1 MAPPPQPQSNQGDQQ
16 QQQHPPAYLTTIL
29 NNAYPTTT
37 IPETIAPWPEAP
49 AVTSA
54 SASTPPRSTH
64 RVSTCYDTGGGSS
77 SRPFDETRRGLQ
89 ARGKNYN
96 IGSGMSGAAIK
107 GGMGIGGI
115 VGSAKQYEE
124 RQRRDEAVAVLESE
138 EMVMWIAASRNE
150 SIPQTRAHYR
160 NIVFGL
166 TQWED
171 ANIAWHDEWD
181 APSGLREGSGG
192 AGAEGQGASGSP
204 ARNAK
209 GKEREITRM
218 KKRVSLGQSQ
228 A

>member
-1 MAPPPQPQSNQGDQQ
+1 MTPPPQSPPNQGDQQ

-29 NNAYPTTT
+29 NNAHPTTT
-37 IPETIAPWPEAP
+37 IPDTTAPWTEAP
-49 AVTSA
+49 TATSASA
-54 SASTPPRSTH
+54 SASTPPRNTH
-64 RVSTCYDTGGGSS
+64 RVSTRYDTNG
-77 SRPFDETRRGLQ
+77 

-96 IGSGMSGAAIK
+96 IGSGISGAATK
-107 GGMGIGGI
+107 GGLGTGG
-115 VGSAKQYEE
+115 VAGSAKQYEE

-138 EMVMWIAASRNE
+138 EMIMWIAASRNE

-160 NIVFGL
+160 NIVLGL

-181 APSGLREGSGG
+181 APSGLQEGSGG

-204 ARNAK
+204 ARSAK
-209 GKEREITRM
+209 GKEREIARM
-218 KKRVSLGQSQ
+218 KKRVSSGQGQ